1 MFSLIIVEM
10 PLRGQVKNALKGP
23 WLFPSEY
30 AAENALYN
38 RVVENMMVT
47 CLDDFLESAP
57 DLELPEWAYSLGV
70 DEDGNDLG
78 VPMADLEVRL
88 GALKR
93 EEKKRV
99 VDWYFDLINGN
110 LMEAYYEIR
119 AHVRPYETNPL
130 AG

>member
-30 AAENALYN
+30 AAENALFK

-47 CLDDFLESAP
+47 CVEDFLDSAE

-78 VPMADLEVRL
+78 APMADLEVRL
-88 GALKR
+88 DALKR

-99 VDWYFDLINGN
+99 VDWYFSLIDGN
-110 LMEAYYEIR
+110 LMEAYYEIK
-119 AHVRPYETNPL
+119 AHVRPYDTETI
-130 AG
+130 AV